1 MPMAVLPW
9 NVSRLRGTRQYIT
22 HVDEQ
27 AGIRKTD
34 EIAVGC
40 ALLADGAC
48 LDDVSLCLMYMFSM
62 VASTIFL
69 SFHSGGSKDG
79 FGRYSA
85 ENQRGGSSS

>member
-1 MPMAVLPW
+1 VE
-9 NVSRLRGTRQYIT
+9 RRQYIT

-40 ALLADGAC
+40 ALLADGAY

-62 VASTIFL
+62 VASTIFF

-79 FGRYSA
+79 LGDTPLRIREVVA
-85 ENQRGGSSS
+85 LLEPN